1 MRKNNMRKTIL
12 TILVTIATIG
22 ITAAQNTSLGIEQAR
37 TKKLIEYKGEILSQ
51 TGTRKLKLNLKNKT
65 RDSLTLDI
73 ETGRV
78 FMPTDPSY
86 QPLVVTRG
94 KTIMLGPKENR
105 EVYVNAI
112 CGNSNKRSSLN
123 GSTEF
128 NKSEMAKAGL
138 VNVLNYL
145 VEKRLDVSTD
155 VQHIIWSF
163 TNDIQI
169 ASIHQSG
176 LSQNE
181 FDEVMQK
188 VSSEKGV
195 TIPWYTISYEAP
207 PDGSSSVFTGK
218 PEKVE
223 GKLAYTLNTQ
233 QDIQFILRDG
243 NGKQLRY
250 IKYINQQNPGE
261 YIMPVAI
268 DAKGL
273 PNGKYQVS
281 IENTA
286 NEEIKVFQVSL

>member
-1 MRKNNMRKTIL
+1 MRKTIL
-12 TILVTIATIG
+12 ALLVTIATTG
-22 ITAAQNTSLGIEQAR
+22 ISRAHNTTMGIEQAR
-37 TKKLIEYKGEILSQ
+37 TKKLIEYKGEIQSQ
-51 TGTRKLKLNLKNKT
+51 TVTRKLKLNLKNKT
-65 RDSLTLDI
+65 KDSLILDI

-78 FMPTDPSY
+78 FMPSDPSY

-94 KTIMLGPKENR
+94 KTIILGPKESR

-112 CGNSNKRSSLN
+112 CGNSGKRSSSN

-138 VNVLNYL
+138 VNVLEYL

-169 ASIHQSG
+169 ASIQQSR
-176 LSQNE
+176 LSESE

-188 VSSEKGV
+188 VSLEKGV

-223 GKLAYTLNTQ
+223 GKLAYTLTTQ

-273 PNGKYQVS
+273 PNGKFQVS
-281 IENTA
+281 IETAA
-286 NEEIKVFQVSL
+286 NEQIKVFQVSL